1 MFGVLDVLGLFG
13 VRYKSLTQTEFSF
26 KCIYCLEKLI
36 GVLFSICSTR
46 GFNSQSRNPIFALC
60 QNTSKTSHPSH
71 FCHIVDTQ
79 RRFNTRQTTPSG
91 FSYIFYMHICIQIFW
106 IHLS

>member
-46 GFNSQSRNPIFALC
+46 GFNSQSRNPIL
-60 QNTSKTSHPSH
+60 PSAR
-71 FCHIVDTQ
+71 TQ
-79 RRFNTRQTTPSG
+79 VK
-91 FSYIFYMHICIQIFW
+91 HL
-106 IHLS
+106 IHLISVT